1 MRPSV
6 VRDRTAFLGEEWNH
20 LVKRDGVSAARI
32 LHYAGLPL
40 DERLRNDA
48 ARRWPDMHGDIPF
61 GPTLPDDSPSD
72 QATARIEPRLS
83 RVLGWIPSAGSA
95 SSLVASPL
103 SFLIQRASPVVR
115 SPACG
120 TSPDA
125 HGSMLLPKLVGSYEA
140 ELVAVIGA
148 VVAAHPPVVVDL
160 GAAEGYYAV
169 GLARALP
176 NAEVH
181 AFELDEQARRACQR
195 LADLNGVTVHL
206 HGAASASALAS
217 VPLGGFGETLRASKH
232 GRFRGHEQQRT
243 PAFRDGLPHRPGV
256 VKPCRTHADL

>member
-1 MRPSV
+1 MIHPQIKRLPGFSLASRAYWAGYRA
-6 VRDRTAFLGEEWNH
+6 RDRRR
-20 LVKRDGVSAARI
+20 VRRIAAQ
-32 LHYAGLPL
+32 
-40 DERLRNDA
+40 
-48 ARRWPDMHGDIPF
+48 
-61 GPTLPDDSPSD
+61 LPDP
-72 QATARIEPRLS
+72 TRI
-83 RVLGWIPSAGSA
+83 AGGPFA
-95 SSLVASPL
+95 GMRYL
-103 SFLIQRASPVVR
+103 
-115 SPACG
+115 
-120 TSPDA
+120 PDA

-217 VPLGGFGETLRASKH
+217 VPLEDAFLLCDIEGAELEVLCTQRVPELLRADLLVEMHDWLVPGVSRLVTE
-232 GRFRGHEQQRT
+232 RFAHTHVTEIIHSATRT
-243 PAFRDGLPHRPGV
+243 PHEFPAVAGLSTALQVFAIDERRPQQSWV
-256 VKPCRTHADL
+256 YLKCLQAARPARLSHP